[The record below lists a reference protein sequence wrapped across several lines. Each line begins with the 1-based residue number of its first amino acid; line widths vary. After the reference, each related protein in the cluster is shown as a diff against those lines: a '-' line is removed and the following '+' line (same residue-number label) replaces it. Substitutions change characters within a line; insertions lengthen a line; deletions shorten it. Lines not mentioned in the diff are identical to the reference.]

1 MKRGQHI
8 NIHRSLEES
17 DSNPHGWLCGVT
29 VDVVEI
35 AKELEL
41 EVKPDDETELLQS
54 HDKPLMDEELL
65 LMVEQKNAFL
75 RWNLNLVKMLWKI
88 AEWQQRI

>member
-1 MKRGQHI
+1 MIHEKRSTYQYSQEFERI
-8 NIHRSLEES
+8 RFQPSWMTLTFS
-17 DSNPHGWLCGVT
+17 GVT

-35 AKELEL
+35 AKELES
-41 EVKPDDETELLQS
+41 EVKSEDETELLQS

-75 RWNLNLVKMLWKI
+75 RWNLNLVKML
-88 AEWQQRI
+88 